1 MALYVTLRSLNLI
14 LSTQH
19 VERWHHTK
27 VNKHTEKRRELYVS
41 IMTYIEQSSD
51 LHFRGAPLLPYKVC
65 ETNGRMSTSR
75 IPNTNFMMYSICQK
89 HLCSSSY

>member
-41 IMTYIEQSSD
+41 IMTYIRTKLRFALQ
-51 LHFRGAPLLPYKVC
+51 R
-65 ETNGRMSTSR
+65 STLVT
-75 IPNTNFMMYSICQK
+75 IQG
-89 HLCSSSY
+89 L